1 MDWIEKLFGL
11 SPDGGDGS
19 TELSICVALVVPA
32 VFFLTR
38 AYQKRQRAKQ
48 DRLSL

>member
-11 SPDGGDGS
+11 SPDRGDGS
-19 TELSICVALVVPA
+19 TELGICLALLMPA
-32 VFFLTR
+32 IYFLTR
-38 AYQKRQRAKQ
+38 AYQKRQRAKE